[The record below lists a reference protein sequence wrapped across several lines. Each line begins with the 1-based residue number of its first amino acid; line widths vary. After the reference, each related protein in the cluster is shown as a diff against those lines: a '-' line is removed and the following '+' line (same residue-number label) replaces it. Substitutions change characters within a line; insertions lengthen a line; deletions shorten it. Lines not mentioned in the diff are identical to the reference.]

1 MGSLTLSKSIE
12 NAEKALALCMC
23 NKFFEAESFLEPLDE
38 SCMYH
43 TISKATISYLQA
55 LLTYEQEY
63 IEKAYE
69 KVKIASHLCDRY
81 RKRQTWSET
90 FYNFMGRPFFDD
102 FTELELHAELCYAEC
117 LLERAM
123 LTFIQDENLISFIKG
138 GLKIRSAYNMYRSC
152 MHALE
157 QKPKALED
165 SENKIDFES
174 GVYMGMGSF
183 NVLLSLLPA
192 RVLRLLEWVGFS
204 GNKAN
209 GLKWLNDGYRLKGLR
224 SPICT
229 ITLLGYQIVISP
241 ILGIGDT
248 DIPYSQSV
256 LNVYLEKFPKSSIF
270 LYFSGRLKQTQG
282 QLNEALELYEKSV
295 SLNIDWQQMHHICY
309 WEMMWC
315 HSFQSNWLKAAEYA
329 EKLSIESKWSKSSY
343 LYMRAAFLLMQQF
356 ELMYSGNDKKRKKAQ
371 QMTSQIEVIL
381 DDVGKY
387 KQRIA
392 GKSIPFEKFAV
403 RRVEKYKDAKKLI
416 LPGLEIIHIWNGFTM
431 FTDHTETLR
440 HFLHLCEVALEEVLR
455 QPAASKE
462 RNDDVCLCNLLQGI
476 CLRYLGE
483 IKKAEKVFNAVT
495 ASPLSCHSSK
505 MDSYFPPYASCELG
519 FMYRDVG
526 ENDRALHQLQH
537 TLKHYSKYGL
547 ESRLHFRIHS
557 GIESLKSLNIGPTA
571 PTAKTV
577 EESEADFF
585 DVDEYAGETGY
596 GASAVE
602 KNKLQHGHLDCKNE
616 MAQNYS
622 QQSKEELLNWVK
634 PKSTSFSLSTTQ
646 PANFEESAITNL
658 IVDSKISSNSKQGK
672 KTKPV
677 EGLISREAS
686 PFHTPCDSPTLS
698 EASSTISPTH
708 SNLMKNGKGRLEV
721 RVTSL

>member
-183 NVLLSLLPA
+183 NV
-192 RVLRLLEWVGFS
+192 
-204 GNKAN
+204 
-209 GLKWLNDGYRLKGLR
+209 
-224 SPICT
+224 
-229 ITLLGYQIVISP
+229 
-241 ILGIGDT
+241 
-248 DIPYSQSV
+248 
-256 LNVYLEKFPKSSIF
+256 SSIF